1 MMKGR
6 IFNIQ
11 RFCVHDGPGIRTTV
25 FFKGCPLSC
34 AWCHNPESQRAR
46 AEIFFSPEKCIG
58 CGACVTACPKHL
70 HAFSDT
76 RHVYERAECDAC
88 GACAG
93 VCPAG
98 ALEKCGREAEAGE
111 ILAQALRDADFY
123 RSSGGGI
130 TLSGGEPMAQS
141 KFALELARGA
151 KAAGLHVCLETCGA
165 CPRAELERIL
175 PYVDL
180 FLYDFKLADGEAH
193 RCYTGSDNALILENL
208 AFLSRAG
215 ANMIL
220 RCPIIPGVNFTD
232 EHFEAIARTVREN
245 PGILKVDLEPYHP
258 LGIDKARRLGRA
270 APYDKQDPPEK
281 GRLREYA
288 KRLEQATGIPVSL

>member
-111 ILAQALRDADFY
+111 ILAQALRGADFY

-141 KFALELARGA
+141 EFALELARGA

-193 RCYTGSDNALILENL
+193 TGSVEFDPFLVGYDDFEDLIDEVDEV
-208 AFLSRAG
+208 G
-215 ANMIL
+215 QGTDTL
-220 RCPIIPGVNFTD
+220 RIIAV
-232 EHFEAIARTVREN
+232 E
-245 PGILKVDLEPYHP
+245 GIQMSDDAVVFV
-258 LGIDKARRLGRA
+258 GIDG
-270 APYDKQDPPEK
+270 P
-281 GRLREYA
+281 
-288 KRLEQATGIPVSL
+288 